1 MMRYFRLFHVCSMPQ
16 AFFRSQ
22 VCILKG
28 YLWLIASVG
37 VLASTVCNNVALGAF
52 IAPANAPNS
61 NVNWPGGS
69 SFSNNFGIAFTTG
82 SSGPFD
88 IDWIDLGL
96 NTSTATSGSASL
108 TIALRSTTN
117 STAYSAVA
125 GTTEFAKDVVTF
137 SMPTTTSTAFTLNL
151 GSAQL
156 PNISAYSLASNAS
169 YALILY
175 APTSNIGMGR
185 TTGFAQGTTNNFY
198 TVTNGFTMLDTFRNN
213 SANLNNNASSYPT
226 LAISFGANPT
236 PPPAVPEPTSMAIFG
251 LGALGM
257 AYLARRE
264 SKRKA

>member
-1 MMRYFRLFHVCSMPQ
+1 VVDCLR
-16 AFFRSQ
+16 
-22 VCILKG
+22 
-28 YLWLIASVG
+28 G
-37 VLASTVCNNVALGAF
+37 VLASTVCNNVALGGF

-61 NVNWPGGS
+61 NANWPGGS

-96 NTSTATSGSASL
+96 NTSTVTSGSASL

-125 GTTEFAKDVVTF
+125 GTTEFAKDIVTF

-175 APTSNIGMGR
+175 APTSSIGIGR
-185 TTGFAQGTTNNFY
+185 TTGFAEGTTNNFY

-213 SANLNNNASSYPT
+213 SPNYRNTSSSYPT
-226 LAISFGANPT
+226 LAISFGANPA
-236 PPPAVPEPTSMAIFG
+236 AVPEPTSMAIFG

>member
-1 MMRYFRLFHVCSMPQ
+1 M
-16 AFFRSQ
+16 
-22 VCILKG
+22 
-28 YLWLIASVG
+28 
-37 VLASTVCNNVALGAF
+37 
-52 IAPANAPNS
+52 
-61 NVNWPGGS
+61 
-69 SFSNNFGIAFTTG
+69 
-82 SSGPFD
+82 
-88 IDWIDLGL
+88 
-96 NTSTATSGSASL
+96 
-108 TIALRSTTN
+108 
-117 STAYSAVA
+117 A

-137 SMPTTTSTAFTLNL
+137 SMPTTTSTNFTLNL

-156 PNISAYSLASNAS
+156 SNISAYSLASNTS

-185 TTGFAQGTTNNFY
+185 TTNFAAGTTNNFY

-213 SANLNNNASSYPT
+213 SANYNNNASSYPT